1 MGEVGA
7 DWMPWFDVLF
17 RSFGK
22 TFGGT
27 FTFLPIA
34 ARFHTSFYPSYLRE
48 YCAIPFVSLLRLAR
62 KYAIIHL
69 SF

>member
-34 ARFHTSFYPSYLRE
+34 ARFHTSF
-48 YCAIPFVSLLRLAR
+48 SLADTTF
-62 KYAIIHL
+62 HFPL
-69 SF
+69 STVGWIYNSPDAHNQ

>member
-34 ARFHTSFYPSYLRE
+34 ARFHTSMNCGIYR
-48 YCAIPFVSLLRLAR
+48 AIG
-62 KYAIIHL
+62 KNG
-69 SF
+69 

>member
-34 ARFHTSFYPSYLRE
+34 ARFHTS
-48 YCAIPFVSLLRLAR
+48 
-62 KYAIIHL
+62 
-69 SF
+69 